1 MGFGVMFHHFH
12 SATHLERPGSISA
25 TQFDRM
31 LSYLESSYSILSPEL
46 FLNKLLANSLAPD
59 EIVLSF
65 DDSLLSQFEVALPVL
80 DSHGILA
87 VFNVYSSVF
96 TGEPDQLE
104 IYAMFRATE
113 YQSFEEYW
121 TAFQATI
128 ESVKPGVGELLRN
141 TFPSNW
147 LEEFPFYSE
156 NERKFRFMR
165 DKLLSKPEYA
175 AAMSG
180 LISNASKFNLD
191 DAVERAWMHEEHLRL
206 IVAGGHSIGLHSHT
220 HPTQMADLPE
230 TDQLDEYLTNKE
242 WIQGQ
247 IGVTPEWVAH
257 PCGSYS
263 AKTLEILAGLGIRA
277 GFRSSLTPGM
287 YDSPLEIPREDHANL
302 LRFIE
307 NVDN

>member
-12 SATHLERPGSISA
+12 SSTHLERPGSISA
-25 TQFDRM
+25 TQFDRL
-31 LSYLESSYSILSPEL
+31 LSYLESSYSILGPEL
-46 FLNKLLANSLAPD
+46 FLDKLLAGSLTAD

-80 DSHGILA
+80 HSHGLRA

-96 TGEPDQLE
+96 TGTPDPLE

-113 YQSFEEYW
+113 YQGFEEYW
-121 TAFQATI
+121 AAFQTTI

-141 TFPSNW
+141 NFPTNW

-165 DKLLSKPEYA
+165 DKLLSKQEYGD
-175 AAMSG
+175 AMSA
-180 LISNASKFNLD
+180 LISNASKFSLD
-191 DAVERAWMHEEHLRL
+191 DAVERAWMRQEHLQL
-206 IVAGGHSIGLHSHT
+206 IVAGGHAIGLHSHT

-230 TDQLDEYLTNKE
+230 SDQLEEYLTNKE
-242 WIQGQ
+242 WIQGKLG
-247 IGVTPEWVAH
+247 ITPEWVAH

-263 AKTLEILAGLGIRA
+263 ATTLEILAGLGIRA

-287 YDSPLEIPREDHANL
+287 YDSPLEIPRQDHANL